1 MNEMNYAFIARG
13 IRITNSF
20 CLLSFVV
27 GKSDRTRFSC
37 IAIER
42 LLLYLCKDIA
52 LIKKILKKFCQIIH
66 CCVTTSFIHSVL
78 YIYLIGLQHDRD
90 NSRFNQVGKL

>member
-1 MNEMNYAFIARG
+1 MNEMNYAFTARG
-13 IRITNSF
+13 IRITYSF
-20 CLLSFVV
+20 RLLSFVV
-27 GKSDRTRFSC
+27 GKSHRMRFSC

-42 LLLYLCKDIA
+42 LLFHLCKDIA
-52 LIKKILKKFCQIIH
+52 LIKKILKKFCQIIN

-78 YIYLIGLQHDRD
+78 YVTGLQHDRD

>member
-1 MNEMNYAFIARG
+1 MNYAFIARG

-27 GKSDRTRFSC
+27 GKNDRTRFNC

-42 LLLYLCKDIA
+42 LLFHFCNDIA
-52 LIKKILKKFCQIIH
+52 LIKEILKKFCQIIH
-66 CCVTTSFIHSVL
+66 YCVTTSFIHSFCV
-78 YIYLIGLQHDRD
+78 ISDWFAARP
-90 NSRFNQVGKL
+90 R

>member
-1 MNEMNYAFIARG
+1 MNEMNYAFTARG
-13 IRITNSF
+13 IRITYSF

-27 GKSDRTRFSC
+27 GKSDRMRFSC

-42 LLLYLCKDIA
+42 LLFHLCKDIA

-66 CCVTTSFIHSVL
+66 RCVTTSFIHSVL
-78 YIYLIGLQHDRD
+78 YLTGLQHDRD

>member
-27 GKSDRTRFSC
+27 GKSDRTRFNC

-42 LLLYLCKDIA
+42 C
-52 LIKKILKKFCQIIH
+52 F
-66 CCVTTSFIHSVL
+66 FISV
-78 YIYLIGLQHDRD
+78 
-90 NSRFNQVGKL
+90 KT

>member
-1 MNEMNYAFIARG
+1 MNEMNYAFTARG

-27 GKSDRTRFSC
+27 GKTDRTRFSC

-42 LLLYLCKDIA
+42 LLFHFCKNIA
-52 LIKKILKKFCQIIH
+52 LIKKILKKFCQNYSLLCDDIIH
-66 CCVTTSFIHSVL
+66 SFCVVSDWFAA
-78 YIYLIGLQHDRD
+78 RP
-90 NSRFNQVGKL
+90 R

>member
-42 LLLYLCKDIA
+42 LLFHLCKDIA

-90 NSRFNQVGKL
+90 NNRFNQVGKL

>member
-1 MNEMNYAFIARG
+1 MNELNYAFTARG
-13 IRITNSF
+13 IRITYSF
-20 CLLSFVV
+20 RLLSFVV
-27 GKSDRTRFSC
+27 GKSDRMRFSC

-42 LLLYLCKDIA
+42 LLFHLCKDIA

-66 CCVTTSFIHSVL
+66 RCVTTSFIHSVL